1 MEHTVSL
8 HVRSRHFR
16 SLDDAAT
23 FIKGLSIMYEVYADL
38 RRSRVGESLEQQRS
52 VPLAWLY
59 SGQRGAEIV
68 RAWKLA
74 RSVKASQ
81 VNAAAIEGA
90 RGNSTRSSQDWQV
103 AQSMRRGK
111 H

>member
-1 MEHTVSL
+1 LEHTVSL

-23 FIKGLSIMYEVYADL
+23 FIRGLSIMYEVYADL
-38 RRSRVGESLEQQRS
+38 RRSRAEESGPEQRA

-74 RSVKASQ
+74 RSVKASH
-81 VNAAAIEGA
+81 VNAAAVEGA
-90 RGNSTRSSQDWQV
+90 RGNSSSRAVQDWQV
-103 AQSMRRGK
+103 ARSLR
-111 H
+111 